1 MEHGVSSYI
10 LIRVNVLSFL
20 FSIIIILSY
29 PFMPLVAIISS
40 QSVYEQNMSIF
51 KLKESKISTSHLI
64 VLDQAI
70 SLMWVAKLNEP
81 PFSAPRGA
89 IMGGCKKR
97 RKKVGL
103 IQLRIA

>member
-1 MEHGVSSYI
+1 MSENES
-10 LIRVNVLSFL
+10 VNECACVNE
-20 FSIIIILSY
+20 
-29 PFMPLVAIISS
+29 VAIISS

-81 PFSAPRGA
+81 PFSAPG
-89 IMGGCKKR
+89 
-97 RKKVGL
+97 VL
-103 IQLRIA
+103 

>member
-1 MEHGVSSYI
+1 ME
-10 LIRVNVLSFL
+10 
-20 FSIIIILSY
+20 
-29 PFMPLVAIISS
+29 AIIGS

-89 IMGGCKKR
+89 IMGDAKNVEKKLVSFNSELLETSKKHIFKKSIFSWNFEKKILKSAAGCLK
-97 RKKVGL
+97 
-103 IQLRIA
+103 